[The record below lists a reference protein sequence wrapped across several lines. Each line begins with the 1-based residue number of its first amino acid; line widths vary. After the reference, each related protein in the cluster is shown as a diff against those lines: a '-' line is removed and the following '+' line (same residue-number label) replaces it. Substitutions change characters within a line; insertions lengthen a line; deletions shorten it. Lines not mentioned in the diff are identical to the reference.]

1 MNVLSHGP
9 LLPLDCSYIG
19 GHRKGEG
26 FEAEADNLVGVIA
39 HCSFAHLF
47 PT

>member
-1 MNVLSHGP
+1 MNVLSDGQ

-19 GHRKGEG
+19 GHRKCER
-26 FEAEADNLVGVIA
+26 FEAKADNLVGALASNSIA
-39 HCSFAHLF
+39 YLF

>member
-1 MNVLSHGP
+1 MNVLSHGQ
-9 LLPLDCSYIG
+9 LLPLYCSYIG
-19 GHRKGEG
+19 GRGKDER
-26 FEAEADNLVGVIA
+26 FEACADSLVGVIA

>member
-1 MNVLSHGP
+1 MNVLYCDHIEALNCNIKYGHG
-9 LLPLDCSYIG
+9 
-19 GHRKGEG
+19 KGER
-26 FEAEADNLVGVIA
+26 FEACADSLVGVIA

>member
-1 MNVLSHGP
+1 MNVLSRGQF
-9 LLPLDCSYIG
+9 LPLDCSYKC
-19 GHRKGEG
+19 GHRKGER